1 MASKLA
7 NVTVNVREVRTVSN
21 VPINYVPA
29 ILGKATDGPVGQV
42 TWIQNNKNNPFG
54 YSKDTPVAYGVHDYL
69 EQYDGVYFTRIV
81 SEDAAE
87 GTGEVF
93 VKDSEGVEVLDF
105 ITGEPISL
113 FTIKT
118 QYPTD
123 IYNGI
128 EVSVLNDA
136 DANTIRINA
145 TVGDTVYES
154 IRAGF
159 VFGVDDAL
167 RYQAALEACIQSF
180 NDQNVGFSLTQT
192 YIDKTD
198 GSTVPAI
205 DYICVAAIEN
215 GNAGLGPVDD
225 EVVQKAIHL
234 YDNTEISINSIQ
246 FPEYQTLENIKYAL
260 TAAAV
265 EDNLFRVLVTAY
277 GDTVVDVQNQ
287 IGEYPQDRQL
297 SIYLD
302 TFHLAGDDDLHEVPA
317 SIVVLPGFAKSY
329 ITGEYSVPAG
339 VRRTTLPRVKESRIK
354 WTVTDM
360 GTLSN
365 YLIPVNPILYKT
377 GIGYVIW
384 DEKTTSPEKDNPYSA
399 FIDGADLINYLVK
412 QLRIIGNNY
421 IFEPL
426 TFSTFGSWQLD
437 VENLLAPLVANSV
450 ITSDYSIVM
459 DSTNN
464 TPETLAEHKLIGDIT
479 IRKVGVIREITINL
493 DVYNQVDLV

>member
-7 NVTVNVREVRTVSN
+7 SVNVNVREVRTVSN
-21 VPINYVPA
+21 TPVNYVPA
-29 ILGKATDGPVGQV
+29 ILGKAVDGPVGEV
-42 TWIQNNKNNPFG
+42 VWVQNNKSNPFT
-54 YSKDTPVAYGVHDYL
+54 YSADTPVAYGVHDYL

-81 SEDAAE
+81 SADAKE
-87 GTGEVF
+87 GTGEVL
-93 VKDSEGVEVLDF
+93 VKDTDGVVVKDA
-105 ITGEPISL
+105 ITNEDTSL
-113 FTIKT
+113 FTIKSL
-118 QYPTD
+118 YPTD
-123 IYNGI
+123 IYNGV
-128 EVSVLNDA
+128 EVSVLND
-136 DANTIRINA
+136 DDTIRISA
-145 TVGDTVYES
+145 TVGDVVYES
-154 IRAGF
+154 IRASF
-159 VFGVDDAL
+159 VFNTDNAL
-167 RYQAALEACIQSF
+167 RYQAALEACIASI
-180 NDQNVGFSLTQT
+180 NEQNPGFVITQT
-192 YIDKTD
+192 YLNKTTE
-198 GSTVPAI
+198 STVPSITNICSTAI
-205 DYICVAAIEN
+205 AN
-215 GNAGLGPVDD
+215 GNAGLGSVDD
-225 EVVQKAIHL
+225 EVIQKAIHL

-246 FPEYQTLENIKYAL
+246 FPEFQTLNNIQYAL

-302 TFHLAGDDDLHEVPA
+302 TYHLMGDEDVHEVPA

-339 VRRTTLPRVKESRIK
+339 VRRTTLPNIKESRIK
-354 WTVTDM
+354 WTVTEL

-384 DEKTTSPEKDNPYSA
+384 DEKTTSPEKENPYSA

-421 IFEPL
+421 IFEPI

-437 VENLLAPLVANSV
+437 VENLLAPLVANSI
-450 ITSDYSIVM
+450 ITSDYSVVM

-464 TPETLAEHKLIGDIT
+464 TAETLAEHKLIGDIT
-479 IRKVGVIREITINL
+479 IRKVGVTREITINL
-493 DVYNQVDLV
+493 DVYNQVELV

>member
-1 MASKLA
+1 MANKLA
-7 NVTVNVREVRTVSN
+7 SVNVNVREVRTVSN

-29 ILGKATDGPVGQV
+29 ILGKAVDGPVGEV
-42 TWIQNNKNNPFG
+42 TWVQNNKNNPFS
-54 YSKDTPVAYGVHDYL
+54 YSANTPVAYGVHDYL

-81 SEDAAE
+81 SEDAVE
-87 GTGEVF
+87 GTGEVL
-93 VKDSEGVEVLDF
+93 VKDVDGVEVLDA
-105 ITGEPISL
+105 ITNEAISL
-113 FTIKT
+113 FTIRT
-118 QYPTD
+118 LYPTD

-128 EVSVLNDA
+128 EVGVLNDA
-136 DANTIRINA
+136 EANTIRIHA
-145 TVGDTVYES
+145 IIGEQVHES

-159 VFGVDDAL
+159 VFGTDDAL

-180 NDQNVGFSLTQT
+180 NEQNPGFVLTQT
-192 YIDKTD
+192 YLDKTVD
-198 GSTVPAI
+198 STVPRVT
-205 DYICVAAIEN
+205 DVCVAAIEN
-215 GNAGLGPVDD
+215 GNAGLGEVDE
-225 EVVQKAIHL
+225 EVVQRAIHL

-246 FPEYQTLENIKYAL
+246 FPEFQTLNNIKYAL

-302 TFHLAGDDDLHEVPA
+302 TFHLMGDVDNHEVPA
-317 SIVVLPGFAKSY
+317 TIVVLPGFAKSY
-329 ITGEYSVPAG
+329 VTGEYSVPAG
-339 VRRTTLPRVKESRIK
+339 VRRTTLPRIKESRIK
-354 WTVTDM
+354 WSVADLS
-360 GTLSN
+360 TLSN
-365 YLIPVNPILYKT
+365 YLVPVNPILYKT

-384 DEKTTSPEKDNPYSA
+384 DEKTTSPEKENPYSA

-421 IFEPL
+421 IFEPI

-479 IRKVGVIREITINL
+479 IRKVGVTREITINL

>member
-7 NVTVNVREVRTVSN
+7 SVNVNVREVRTVSN
-21 VPINYVPA
+21 TPINYVPA
-29 ILGKATDGPVGQV
+29 ILGKAVDGPVGEI
-42 TWIQNNKNNPFG
+42 TWVQNNKNNPF
-54 YSKDTPVAYGVHDYL
+54 SFSDKTPVAYGVHDYL
-69 EQYDGVYFTRIV
+69 EQYDGVYFTRVV
-81 SEDAAE
+81 SADAKE
-87 GTGEVF
+87 GIGEVIL
-93 VKDSEGVEVLDF
+93 KDDQGVEVLDAV
-105 ITGEPISL
+105 TNEQISL

-118 QYPTD
+118 LYPTD

-128 EVSVLNDA
+128 EVSVLNDPE
-136 DANTIRINA
+136 ANTIRINA
-145 TVGDTVYES
+145 TVGDVVYES

-159 VFGVDDAL
+159 VFNTDDAL
-167 RYQAALEACIQSF
+167 KYQSALEACIASF
-180 NDQNVGFSLTQT
+180 NEQNPGFLLTQT
-192 YIDKTD
+192 YVDKTT
-198 GSTVPAI
+198 GSTVPK
-205 DYICVAAIEN
+205 DTDICVAAIAE
-215 GNAGLGPVDD
+215 GDAGLGEVDE

-246 FPEYQTLENIKYAL
+246 FPEFQTLNNIKYAL

-287 IGEYPQDRQL
+287 IGEYPQDKQL

-302 TFHLAGDDDLHEVPA
+302 TFHMLGDEDVHEVPA
-317 SIVVLPGFAKSY
+317 SIAVLPGFAKSY
-329 ITGEYSVPAG
+329 VTGEYSVPAG
-339 VRRTTLPRVKESRIK
+339 VRRTTLPRVKESRVK
-354 WTVTDM
+354 WSVTDL

-365 YLIPVNPILYKT
+365 YLIPVNPVLYKT

-421 IFEPL
+421 IFEPI

-479 IRKVGVIREITINL
+479 IRKVGVTREITINL